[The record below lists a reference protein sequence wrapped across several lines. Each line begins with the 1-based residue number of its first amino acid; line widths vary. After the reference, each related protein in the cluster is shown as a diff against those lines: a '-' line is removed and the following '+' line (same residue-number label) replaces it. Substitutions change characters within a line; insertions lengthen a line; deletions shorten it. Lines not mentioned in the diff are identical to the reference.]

1 MLEIT
6 GIDVYYGD
14 LKALSTVSLTVSKG
28 EIVTLVGSNGAGKTT
43 TLRTVCGF
51 LRPKSGDVLFNGGSL
66 VSQPIYRIAE
76 LGISMV
82 PEEKRVFRDM
92 TVLEN
97 LRLGAFMGK
106 ARKHREAT
114 LDWVYRMF
122 PVLLDRGSQRAGT
135 LSGGEQQML
144 LVGRALMSRPDL
156 LLLDEISFGL
166 SPLMVKNL
174 FKAVR
179 EIHQST
185 GMTILLVEQ
194 NVRMALELASRAYVM
209 EGGAIVAEGKASGFL
224 ASKEI
229 KDAYFGVGE
238 PGKGTHHGDTPP
250 KTDGR
255 EECPQECPPDL

>member
-1 MLEIT
+1 MLEIS
-6 GIDVYYGD
+6 GIDVFYGE
-14 LKALSTVSLTVSKG
+14 LKALSHVSLNVNKG
-28 EIVTLVGSNGAGKTT
+28 EIVTLVGSNGAGKSTA
-43 TLRTVCGF
+43 LRTVCGF
-51 LRPKSGDVLFNGGSL
+51 LRPRSGRVLFNGDSL
-66 VSQPIYRIAE
+66 ASQPVHRIAE

-82 PEEKRVFRDM
+82 PEEKRVFRDL

-97 LRLGAFMGK
+97 LRLGAFMAK
-106 ARKHREAT
+106 ARREKERT
-114 LDWVYRMF
+114 LEWVYRMF
-122 PVLLDRGSQRAGT
+122 PVLKDRDNQKAGT

-174 FKAVR
+174 FKTVK

-209 EGGAIVAEGKASGFL
+209 EGGTIVAEGQASDFL

-229 KDAYFGVGE
+229 KDAYFGV
-238 PGKGTHHGDTPP
+238 TT
-250 KTDGR
+250 
-255 EECPQECPPDL
+255 EECL

>member
-1 MLEIT
+1 MLEIS

-14 LKALSTVSLTVSKG
+14 LKALSGVSLTVNRG
-28 EIVTLVGSNGAGKTT
+28 ECVTLVGSNGAGKST
-43 TLRTVCGF
+43 TLRTICGF
-51 LRPKSGDVLFNGGSL
+51 LRPQAGNVRFNGQSL
-66 VSQPIYRIAE
+66 ASQPIHRIAE

-82 PEEKRVFRDM
+82 PEEKRIFRDM

-97 LRLGAFMGK
+97 LRLGAFMAK
-106 ARKHREAT
+106 ARKDRELT
-114 LDWVYRMF
+114 LDWVYGMF
-122 PVLLDRGSQRAGT
+122 PVLKDRGNQKAGT

-144 LVGRALMSRPDL
+144 LVGRALMSKPDL

-174 FKAVR
+174 FRTVK

-209 EGGAIVAEGKASGFL
+209 EGGSIVAEGQAAAFL
-224 ASKEI
+224 LSKEI
-229 KDAYFGVGE
+229 KDAYFGVGK
-238 PGKGTHHGDTPP
+238 PGRGTHHGDTPQ
-250 KTDGR
+250 KTDGQ
-255 EECPQECPPDL
+255 EECPQECPPHL

>member
-1 MLEIT
+1 MLELT
-6 GIDVYYGD
+6 GIDVCYGD
-14 LKALSTVSLTVSKG
+14 LKALSHVSLTVNKG
-28 EIVTLVGSNGAGKTT
+28 EIVTLVGSNGAGKSTI
-43 TLRTVCGF
+43 LRTICGF
-51 LRPKSGDVLFNGGSL
+51 LRPQSGHIRFNGESL
-66 VSQPIYRIAE
+66 VSYPIHRIAE

-82 PEEKRVFRDM
+82 PEEKRVFRDL

-97 LRLGAFMGK
+97 LRLGAFMTK
-106 ARKHREAT
+106 ARKEKEHT

-122 PVLLDRGSQRAGT
+122 PVLKDRGNQKAGT

-174 FKAVR
+174 FRTVR

-194 NVRMALELASRAYVM
+194 NVRMALELANRAYVM
-209 EGGAIVAEGKASGFL
+209 EGGSMVAEGQASDFL
-224 ASKEI
+224 TSKEI
-229 KDAYFGVGE
+229 KDAYFGMGE
-238 PGKGTHHGDTPP
+238 PGGGTHLC
-250 KTDGR
+250 
-255 EECPQECPPDL
+255 EECTPHLKECL